1 MFEVHAFL
9 VGDVN
14 KTVFDGMMHFLP
26 RLEEMISI
34 GTYTFK
40 VKTICYIINDGTF
53 GNTKVR
59 MALEPIV

>member
-9 VGDVN
+9 AGDVG
-14 KTVFDGMMHFLP
+14 KTVFDGTMHFLP

-40 VKTICYIINDGTF
+40 VKTIRYILNDGTF
-53 GNTKVR
+53 GKTKVR
-59 MALEPIV
+59 MALEPV

>member
-9 VGDVN
+9 AGDVDQ
-14 KTVFDGMMHFLP
+14 TVFDSTMHFLP

-40 VKTICYIINDGTF
+40 VKTIRYILNDGTF
-53 GNTKVR
+53 SNAKVR
-59 MALEPIV
+59 MALELI

>member
-9 VGDVN
+9 VGDVD
-14 KTVFDGMMHFLP
+14 KTVFDGTMHFLP

-40 VKTICYIINDGTF
+40 VKTIRYILNDGTF
-53 GNTKVR
+53 DKINVR
-59 MALEPIV
+59 MALEPV

>member
-9 VGDVN
+9 VGNVD
-14 KTVFDGMMHFLP
+14 KTVFDGTMHFLP

-40 VKTICYIINDGTF
+40 VKTIRYILNDGMF

-59 MALEPIV
+59 MALEPII